1 MGLRSAIRDVRRLLL
16 LRQVIQRL
24 KEAAKMGKLRV
35 VGFALVG
42 AVLSGA
48 LAQITGACPDLMSAL
63 PAIIMAGVGGGV
75 TYLMRRPAN
84 RPATKALLTGAGSV
98 VFGVVVQQVNQV
110 CGPGF
115 VDKIPSLA
123 MAGAW
128 VGLGL
133 WLRAPHE
140 SPGLGAVKPPAL
152 KG

>member
-1 MGLRSAIRDVRRLLL
+1 VGLRSAIQDVKRLLL
-16 LRQVIQRL
+16 LRQAVQRL
-24 KEAAKMGKLRV
+24 KEAAKMGKTKV
-35 VGFALVG
+35 VLFALAG

-48 LAQITGACPDLMSAL
+48 VAQITGACPDLVSAL

-75 TYLMRRPAN
+75 TYLMRRPVN
-84 RPATKALLTGAGSV
+84 KPATKALLTGAVGV
-98 VFGVVVQQVNQV
+98 AFGAAVQQLDQV

-115 VDKIPSLA
+115 VDKVPSLA

-140 SPGLGAVKPPAL
+140 SVGLGSVQPPAL